1 MDIHVT
7 QPASTWR
14 NQFATSIVKDMLKEV
29 RGHSLKQ
36 AEAVHRRQSP
46 IVALVAFLFLLSPPA
61 RGSGSILSAGVW
73 NPSPRAASPFT
84 GQADDSLEGIKA
96 NQSQEERIGLLKRF
110 IVGNR
115 GTKAELQG
123 REMLMQEYA
132 LKGEQAL
139 KEGVPGRASVDFKS
153 VLESAPAEITDSI
166 FEKYIF
172 PLPIAMNTFGYRL
185 ESVEL
190 MQAFEPRF

>member
-1 MDIHVT
+1 YI
-7 QPASTWR
+7 PA
-14 NQFATSIVKDMLKEV
+14 I
-29 RGHSLKQ
+29 SL
-36 AEAVHRRQSP
+36 
-46 IVALVAFLFLLSPPA
+46 LLLSPI
-61 RGSGSILSAGVW
+61 ILSSSTALGEFRTTMTD
-73 NPSPRAASPFT
+73 PAAKSLEENQS
-84 GQADDSLEGIKA
+84 GDSLDAIKA
-96 NQSQEERIGLLKRF
+96 NQSQDDRIALLKHF
-110 IVGNR
+110 VVAHKGE
-115 GTKAELQG
+115 KAEQKA

-190 MQAFEPRF
+190 MQAFEPRFKDDANRLVEMG